1 MVQHCVW
8 KGMWSEDG
16 PPSAS
21 RMQVGSGERGAGS
34 GERGAESGERGAGS
48 KEQEQGAWSREQCA
62 IDAAEIKRQRQREE
76 DGNQITHPPHTGQNR
91 ARCMLSRYS
100 AFDTRRRT
108 TTSMSGSDSYMRTRF
123 MRTP

>member
-1 MVQHCVW
+1 MVVPIKFVCIVRRLAHRFLLTHYMAQ
-8 KGMWSEDG
+8 STAR
-16 PPSAS
+16 SAQS
-21 RMQVGSGERGAGS
+21 QRGRAHSTARM
-34 GERGAESGERGAGS
+34 
-48 KEQEQGAWSREQCA
+48 EQGAWSREQCA